1 MLDFIHFGSL
11 DITFQQPHRTRR
23 SITALLSLLS
33 SKYCFWRDRQLIIF
47 IAAFWKRTHL

>member
-1 MLDFIHFGSL
+1 MLDFILFGSL

-33 SKYCFWRDRQLIIF
+33 
-47 IAAFWKRTHL
+47 IAFGETDS